1 MAERAVMQLRIAF
14 VLLVLAMPAQA
25 DPALDMLDRERNLDL
40 MLIDFAMP
48 GMNGAEVAR
57 HVSSRRPGLPVL
69 FVTGFADRG
78 ALEGVSEAYIVSKPF
93 VDDELATKVRNA
105 LAEGTRGNVVRL
117 RR

>member
-1 MAERAVMQLRIAF
+1 REITSALLRDLGYEVIEAGSGG
-14 VLLVLAMPAQA
+14 A
-25 DPALDMLDRERNLDL
+25 ALDMLDRERGVDL

-57 HVSSRRPGLPVL
+57 HVTSKRPGLPVL
-69 FVTGFADRG
+69 FVTGFSDRG
-78 ALEGVSEAYIVSKPF
+78 ALEGVSEAYIVGKPF
-93 VDDELATKVRNA
+93 IDDELATKVRNA